1 MDTGSHDR
9 AVMPNLWALGLFAS
23 LVLMG
28 LTGTVQAF
36 PETKT
41 REPLFVQSR
50 STMVGTALLVE
61 YYRQLPERQEDDD
74 PREWLV
80 RMQAALTTFQKKVG
94 ERYTEGTLQRML
106 ECPDVQARRA
116 GVLAL
121 GLMGTMQ
128 SNQALAGR
136 LRDGDRQ
143 LRQMANDALWAV
155 WFRGDN
161 TDHSAELQRAIG
173 LRDREK
179 ALLGLDALI
188 RKSPGFAEVYN
199 QRAILHF
206 RLNEF
211 EKAVS
216 DCEKALQLNPYHYG
230 ALSGM
235 GQAQLNLRKPQAALK
250 TLRKAVQINPSLDGV
265 QDTIRALESA
275 LGEEEEKPGDKK

>member
-1 MDTGSHDR
+1 MDTGSHGR
-9 AVMPNLWALGLFAS
+9 VVMPNLWALGLFAS
-23 LVLMG
+23 LLVTS

-36 PETKT
+36 PDTKP

-61 YYRQLPERQEDDD
+61 YYRQLPDRQEDDD

-94 ERYTEGTLQRML
+94 ERYTEGTLQRIL
-106 ECPDVQARRA
+106 ESPDIQARRA

-121 GLMGTMQ
+121 GLTGTMQ

-143 LRQMANDALWAV
+143 VRQMANDALWSV

-161 TDHSAELQRAIG
+161 AEHSAELQRAIG

-179 ALLGLDALI
+179 ALLSLDALI

-199 QRAILHF
+199 QRAIIYF

-275 LGEEEEKPGDKK
+275 LGEEEEKRGDKK